1 MGEDIFSMKQ
11 VLKLD
16 RFLLSGMVLSMGSC
30 LLMVAL
36 TVMDVFG
43 RYVLGKPLP
52 GVIEFNEVLMVCVVF
67 LGLGLSQKEKAQIR
81 AELLISR
88 LSSKWKKKFDLLAL
102 FISAIFWLVLL
113 IPSLSKAW
121 SSFVIGEY
129 REGLI
134 KFPIWP
140 ARWALVLGILLIW
153 LQLIKDI
160 GKHLRSE
167 NEILE

>member
-1 MGEDIFSMKQ
+1 MGGSVSPLKKI
-11 VLKLD
+11 LKLN
-16 RFLLSGMVLSMGSC
+16 RFLLAGMILSMGSC

-88 LSSKWKKKFDLLAL
+88 LSPMWRKKFDLIAL
-102 FISAIFWLVLL
+102 FLSAAFWLVLL
-113 IPSLSKAW
+113 VPSSSKAW
-121 SSFVIGEY
+121 SSFLIGEY
-129 REGLI
+129 REGLL

-140 ARWALVLGILLIW
+140 ARWALVLGILLMW
-153 LQLIKDI
+153 LQLLRDI
-160 GKHLRSE
+160 GRHFRSE
-167 NEILE
+167 KEPS

>member
-1 MGEDIFSMKQ
+1 MKK
-11 VLKLD
+11 LLGLD
-16 RFLLSGMVLSMGSC
+16 RLLLAGMVLSMGSC

-43 RYVLGKPLP
+43 RYVLGNPLP

-88 LSSKWKKKFDLLAL
+88 LPSKWKKRFDLFAL
-102 FISAIFWLVLL
+102 LISAAFWLVLL
-113 IPSLSKAW
+113 IPSTSKAC
-121 SSFVIGEY
+121 SSFAIGEY
-129 REGLI
+129 REGLL

-160 GKHLRSE
+160 GKHFRSGK
-167 NEILE
+167 EIEE